1 MRYPVRGIVHPDQ
14 ARQPAPTFASV
25 PGATMKKKLLL
36 ALFALAPLAAR
47 AQAVFP
53 PAPPP
58 EIKGPYLGATV
69 GLSNNRRGCPDAITG
84 GGRECDAS
92 DPAFSVFAGYQ
103 LNRHFAAEVA
113 YHELGKV
120 RSSGFGNTFTVHAQA
135 FDASALARIETLE
148 RLFAY
153 GRFGFY
159 GANLQPSDNT
169 GLGSKTNYGATYGLG
184 LQWDLQARWGARA
197 EWQRWRNVGKDSVFG
212 AATYDVLALGFV
224 FRL

>member
-1 MRYPVRGIVHPDQ
+1 M
-14 ARQPAPTFASV
+14 
-25 PGATMKKKLLL
+25 
-36 ALFALAPLAAR
+36 
-47 AQAVFP
+47 
-53 PAPPP
+53 
-58 EIKGPYLGATV
+58 
-69 GLSNNRRGCPDAITG
+69 
-84 GGRECDAS
+84 
-92 DPAFSVFAGYQ
+92 
-103 LNRHFAAEVA
+103 
-113 YHELGKV
+113 